1 MSAQSKPHDLTE
13 LQRLT
18 VASNAC
24 RVAEPCRKYGGG
36 LIGTGTIGAPWGS
49 MHLCLRTMF
58 LCVRKRDLLLT
69 SLSTTYQIL
78 ALKEEFPSLPSLCLG
93 CSQLPESLFLDLP
106 PHPSTSL
113 SFLTKFSWGW
123 RVDLT
128 PLTGDPLLLFFTA
141 PGATFHVHLEE

>member
-18 VASNAC
+18 VASNSC

-106 PHPSTSL
+106 PPIYF
-113 SFLTKFSWGW
+113 SFLPHKIQLGVEGGSHSSDWRPPPAVLHSPWGY
-123 RVDLT
+123 
-128 PLTGDPLLLFFTA
+128 F
-141 PGATFHVHLEE
+141 PGSP